1 MSQIATAPVQAQV
14 ARIRSPF
21 VFRLRGGKGRG
32 KLYVGTLIVGAIA
45 LLAIFSRV
53 IAPFDPIT
61 QDLTSQFLPPSHTHL
76 FGTDQ
81 FGRDVFSR
89 SVYAASLDLQIAF
102 LGTLFCML
110 LGVTIGV
117 LAGYF
122 GGIVDLIAGRL
133 IDVVTAIP
141 GIVAIIALIAALGSS
156 MLNLYIAL
164 AVTGWTAYARLARGE
179 VIAAKN
185 LQYVQ
190 ASRALGY
197 TNRRIVLRHILP
209 NVITPPL
216 LFWNTD
222 MVGTVLLVTAL
233 SYLGLG
239 PQPPTPEWGAMISEA
254 QPFML
259 MAWWVPLFPGLGIVL
274 AGIGLGLL
282 GDGLADFLR
291 PEVG

>member
-1 MSQIATAPVQAQV
+1 MSQIATTPVQTQV

-21 VFRLRGGKGRG
+21 AFRLRRGKGRG

-45 LLAIFSRV
+45 VLAIFSRV

-61 QDLTSQFLPPSHTHL
+61 QDLTSQFLPPSHAHL

-89 SVYAASLDLQIAF
+89 AVYAASLDLQIAF

-110 LGVTIGV
+110 LGVSIGV
-117 LAGYF
+117 VAGYF

-216 LFWNTD
+216 LFWITD

-259 MAWWVPLFPGLGIVL
+259 MAWWVPLFPGLGIVI